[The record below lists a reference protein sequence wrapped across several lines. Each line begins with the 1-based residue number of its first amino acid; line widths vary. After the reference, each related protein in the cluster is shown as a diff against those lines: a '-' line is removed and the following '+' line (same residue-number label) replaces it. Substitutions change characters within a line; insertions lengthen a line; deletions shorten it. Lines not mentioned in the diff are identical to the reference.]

1 MNDDTVVVMCFSV
14 GVHDFVS
21 KENRESRDTH
31 CRACARRQALV
42 CVTNIVS

>member
-21 KENRESRDTH
+21 KEKRVETHTVERAREDKHWS
-31 CRACARRQALV
+31 V
-42 CVTNIVS
+42 

>member
-21 KENRESRDTH
+21 KENRETH
-31 CRACARRQALV
+31 TVERAREDRHWSV
-42 CVTNIVS
+42 